1 MKAKAEKAK
10 ALKIIIHLLGKD
22 NVQKL
27 LGEAASPS
35 PKKGPKSPMGG
46 GQRVSPMAT
55 ANSPMI
61 GKKGSF
67 GGDEDLLDRIIHALG
82 VVNI

>member
-27 LGEAASPS
+27 LGAASPS
-35 PKKGPKSPMGG
+35 PKKGSKSPMGG
-46 GQRVSPMAT
+46 NQTLSPMT
-55 ANSPMI
+55 IVNSPTI

-67 GGDEDLLDRIIHALG
+67 VGDEDLLDRIIHALG
-82 VVNI
+82 VINI